1 MLAENGQRQS
11 VSGCDKEATE
21 ELCVRAPAA
30 LQALGQLLLKS
41 HIKKQKT
48 KLLCLDSLSPHLYV
62 KLLTLSPFNKS
73 VPSINQ
79 DSLISF
85 PPLCKFYI
93 ILAFTI
99 NHLKEK
105 TKEEKCFR

>member
-11 VSGCDKEATE
+11 VSGCDKETTE

-48 KLLCLDSLSPHLYV
+48 NYFVWTPYLL
-62 KLLTLSPFNKS
+62 
-73 VPSINQ
+73 I
-79 DSLISF
+79 
-85 PPLCKFYI
+85 
-93 ILAFTI
+93 FTSDY
-99 NHLKEK
+99 
-105 TKEEKCFR
+105 

>member
-11 VSGCDKEATE
+11 VSGYDKETTE

-48 KLLCLDSLSPHLYV
+48 NYFGL
-62 KLLTLSPFNKS
+62 
-73 VPSINQ
+73 
-79 DSLISF
+79 LISSS
-85 PPLCKFYI
+85 LRQTTNTQS
-93 ILAFTI
+93 L
-99 NHLKEK
+99 
-105 TKEEKCFR
+105 